1 MMTYSVID
9 IRMMLSRQITQTQT
23 QTQTTNGITD
33 SQPSFMIG
41 MFYIPLATTTFT
53 YTVHTAVKSA
63 MVLAHTCICPTMKH
77 SV

>member
-9 IRMMLSRQITQTQT
+9 IRMMLSRQITQT

-41 MFYIPLATTTFT
+41 MFYIPLATTTFI

-63 MVLAHTCICPTMKH
+63 MVLAHACICPTMKH